1 MMKKVSE
8 QEEINQEL
16 VEENQAKG
24 GEVIDVKTQ

>member
-1 MMKKVSE
+1 MKKVSE

-16 VEENQAKG
+16 VEENLAKG